1 MKQLLY
7 VLTLAL
13 SIGIFTASCG
23 NPTDNK
29 LKGYEWLEGK
39 WKGTETQQIF
49 ANITPQYIQIV
60 GEMWNE
66 DMNVDKA
73 EKKDYTIKI
82 LHNEFLGDIKGI
94 CEKEDFATL
103 YIDETKQ
110 SIYWIYDF
118 DQKIYL
124 SKER

>member
-1 MKQLLY
+1 MKRLLY
-7 VLTLAL
+7 VLALTL
-13 SIGIFTASCG
+13 SIGVSFISC
-23 NPTDNK
+23 NNSTDSK

-49 ANITPQYIQIV
+49 ANITPRYIQIV
-60 GEMWNE
+60 GEMWDE

-73 EKKDYTIKI
+73 KKKDYTIKI

>member
-1 MKQLLY
+1 MKRLLY
-7 VLTLAL
+7 VLMLTL
-13 SIGIFTASCG
+13 SIGSSSISC
-23 NPTDNK
+23 NNSTDNK

-60 GEMWNE
+60 GEMWDE

-73 EKKDYTIKI
+73 KKKDYTIKI
-82 LHNEFLGDIKGI
+82 LNNEFLGDIKGI
-94 CEKEDFATL
+94 CETEDYATL
-103 YIDETKQ
+103 YIDEAKQ

-124 SKER
+124 TKE